1 MRAALAL
8 ATDPQAPRGENP
20 RVGCVIV
27 DEQGTV
33 IGSGFHRGAGT
44 AHAEVV
50 ALAQA
55 SAAARGAT
63 AVVTLEPCRHTGRT
77 GPCTQALIDAGVRR
91 VVIAQP
97 DPTREAG
104 GGAHDLRSA
113 GIEVVSGVLVDEAHA
128 VNVEW
133 TRAVRAGRPFVTVK
147 TAMSLDGRV
156 AGPGGT
162 PLTITGEQARV
173 YAHQVRSQVQAI
185 IVGTG
190 TVLADDP
197 ELTVRHGVA
206 VVGEPPLRVVVGARS
221 VPAAARICNAAAATW
236 LAGSLAPEDL
246 LAALYAR
253 GVRSVLVEGGPTL
266 IASFMAAGVVDRWLW
281 FIAPIVIGD
290 GPTALATM
298 DTVVGVDV
306 VEVQVLGEDVCIT
319 AEPRRVQSTQFEE

>member
-8 ATDPQAPRGENP
+8 ATDPLAPRGENP

-27 DEQGTV
+27 DASGTV
-33 IGSGFHRGAGT
+33 VGSGFHRGAGT

-55 SAAARGAT
+55 GAKARGAT

-77 GPCTQALIDAGVRR
+77 GPCTRALIDAGVGR

-97 DPTREAG
+97 DPTPEAG
-104 GGAHDLRSA
+104 GGANELRAA
-113 GIEVVSGVLVDEAHA
+113 GVDVVSGVLTDEAHA
-128 VNVEW
+128 INAEW
-133 TRAVRAGRPFVTVK
+133 TFAVGAGRPFVTVK

-156 AGPGGT
+156 AGPGGA
-162 PLTITGEQARV
+162 PIAITGEQARLR
-173 YAHQVRSQVQAI
+173 AHQVRSEVQAI
-185 IVGTG
+185 VVGTG

-197 ELTVRHGVA
+197 ELTVRHGVGI
-206 VVGEPPLRVVVGARS
+206 VGEPPLRVVVGGRA
-221 VPAAARICNAAAATW
+221 VPADARIRNAAAPTW
-236 LAGSLAPEDL
+236 LAGALAPQDL

-253 GVRSVLVEGGPTL
+253 RVRSVLVEGGPTL
-266 IASFMAAGVVDRWLW
+266 VASFMEAGLVDRWLW
-281 FIAPIVIGD
+281 FIAPVLIGD

-298 DTVVGVDV
+298 DSVVGVDV

-319 AEPRRVQSTQFEE
+319 AEPRRSSSMQSEE